1 MNGEVKQGAEE
12 EEEEDLITC
21 LNACAARVAV
31 TVAVT

>member
-1 MNGEVKQGAEE
+1 MNGEVKQGAE